1 MHTYTAYLTSD
12 NNTNSNQKDKLFWM
26 GEEKRRERL

>member
-1 MHTYTAYLTSD
+1 MQTNTAYLTSD

-26 GEEKRRERL
+26 GGEKRRERL